1 MMASLQAAGCFA
13 RGWIDLVVNSP
24 AQKEQKILHPD
35 LYDRFPGEMASVDFL
50 EKLKGFGEDRVE
62 GDRIIVKD
70 VKMPVPAHIV
80 KKKSEVGEMFC
91 QLLREIGADLE
102 DKASVGKFRVYYES
116 PVHCPGRNN
125 DEIAAPEGLPAV
137 TDFKFDISFHI
148 EVELVVIV
156 GMQVDIVMPGIAVVV
171 DLEVLRQHVL
181 PVGKGCLD
189 FRSHLDLLVWGC
201 RIK

>member
-1 MMASLQAAGCFA
+1 
-13 RGWIDLVVNSP
+13 
-24 AQKEQKILHPD
+24 
-35 LYDRFPGEMASVDFL
+35 MASVDFL

-189 FRSHLDLLVWGC
+189 FRSHLDLLGWCQGDGSTD
-201 RIK
+201 REFLYILS